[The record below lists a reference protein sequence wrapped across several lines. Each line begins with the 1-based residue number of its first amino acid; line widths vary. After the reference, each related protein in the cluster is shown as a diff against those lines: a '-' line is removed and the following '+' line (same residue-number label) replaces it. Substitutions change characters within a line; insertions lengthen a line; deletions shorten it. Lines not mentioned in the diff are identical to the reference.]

1 MTVQSCLICMHDYKG
16 AVAVWDEPW
25 PFFFSPLSS
34 HSALSLVK
42 AGIARVS
49 LSLSLFLS
57 PVDPAWLHPH
67 AQPSLRVVKI
77 ILIYN
82 GSHYK
87 HVRKQHHGDGA
98 QTKSQCKTVFIR
110 PALCA
115 KSRVQLCVCVI
126 AHMVESACCQK
137 KS

>member
-1 MTVQSCLICMHDYKG
+1 M
-16 AVAVWDEPW
+16 
-25 PFFFSPLSS
+25 
-34 HSALSLVK
+34 
-42 AGIARVS
+42 
-49 LSLSLFLS
+49 SLSLFLS

-115 KSRVQLCVCVI
+115 KSRVQLCVCVSLLMWLKARAVRRSLDWHFCKTCAFMQVCVYGERVCGFACTCVCVKAWLAVLW
-126 AHMVESACCQK
+126 AHHKQ
-137 KS
+137 